1 MFAFVSDIT
10 KCDPDKAYF
19 SQHVLDAICTFS
31 FNERL
36 VMKCVNTLYE
46 TRYSNYW
53 HLLLLLVFVQKQH
66 LVKVILFANILIG
79 LAYPGQFPSK
89 ISIISTFIVI

>member
-1 MFAFVSDIT
+1 M
-10 KCDPDKAYF
+10 
-19 SQHVLDAICTFS
+19 
-31 FNERL
+31 
-36 VMKCVNTLYE
+36 
-46 TRYSNYW
+46 
-53 HLLLLLVFVQKQH
+53 LVFVLKQH